1 MRKSKLTALAAG
13 LVAGGLVLAACGSDD
28 DATDDAD
35 VTAPGDD
42 DPDEDPDEDPD
53 DDPVDEPADNGDFD
67 AAAWAPCT
75 TTEGA
80 AAIPDPEGTGDDQ
93 TDLTIGIFDGW
104 DESYASAYLFQA
116 VLQDM
121 GYSVDFEELEAG
133 VTYAGVAAGDIDF
146 MTDGWLPVTHP
157 QYLEQYGDDL
167 ESLGCWYDN
176 AKLTIAVNEDAP
188 VQSLAELADYADEFT
203 GSAVY
208 GIDAG
213 AGLTDITDNV
223 VFPTYELEA
232 GGWSFLDSSTPAM
245 LAQLQAS
252 LDDGENVVVT
262 LWHPHWAYD
271 AFPIRDLEDPEGA
284 LGETEFIY
292 NFARSGFEADF
303 PNVAQLVRNL
313 SMTPDELAELE
324 NIMFSEDHY
333 DGDDHEAAV
342 AEWIAD
348 NQEFVDNLKAGT
360 L

>member
-13 LVAGGLVLAACGSDD
+13 LVAGGLVLAACGADD
-28 DATDDAD
+28 DAADDAD
-35 VTAPGDD
+35 VTAPGEEDPDEDEPDED
-42 DPDEDPDEDPD
+42 DPDEDD
-53 DDPVDEPADNGDFD
+53 DV
-67 AAAWAPCT
+67 AATEWAPCD

-80 AAIPDPEGTGDDQ
+80 AEIPDPEGTGDDE
-93 TDLTIGIFDGW
+93 TDLVIGIFDGW

-116 VLQDM
+116 VLEDM
-121 GYSVDFEELEAG
+121 GYSVSFEELEAG

-157 QYLEQYGDDL
+157 QYLDEYGDDM

-188 VQSLAELADYADEFT
+188 VQSLAELADYADEFD

-213 AGLTDITDNV
+213 AGLTDITENE
-223 VFPTYELEA
+223 VFPTYELA
-232 GGWSFLDSSTPAM
+232 DGGWAFLDSSTPAM

-252 LDDGENVVVT
+252 LDAGENVVVT

-284 LGETEFIY
+284 LGETEYIY
-292 NFARSGFEADF
+292 NFGRSGFEADY
-303 PNVAQLVRNL
+303 PNVAQMLRNF
-313 SMTPDELAELE
+313 SMTTDELAELE

-333 DGDDHEAAV
+333 DGGDHEAAV

-348 NQEFVDNLKAGT
+348 NQDFVDSLKAGT